1 MRALNLGSYLGI
13 PVKVHSSFGIILC
26 FVGYMAYSEGMTLK
40 ETLVFSSLIFL
51 MFVSVLLHEYG
62 HALMARHYGI
72 RTVDIILS
80 PIGGLARMERL
91 PSEPKKELMV
101 AFAGPLVNLVIAVLI
116 YLLLRFIGIR
126 ELNPDTD
133 MITMITHPIGY
144 LALFALLNVVLF
156 GFNLVPAFP
165 MDGGR
170 ILRALLSLFLTRK
183 LATRIAM
190 VVGQALAIG
199 FVIFGTLNQVW
210 SLVLIGPVI
219 FLMARREYAQVAARQ
234 S

>member
-1 MRALNLGSYLGI
+1 
-13 PVKVHSSFGIILC
+13 
-26 FVGYMAYSEGMTLK
+26 
-40 ETLVFSSLIFL
+40 
-51 MFVSVLLHEYG
+51 
-62 HALMARHYGI
+62 MARRYGI
-72 RTVDIILS
+72 RTIDIILS

-101 AFAGPLVNLVIAVLI
+101 AFAGPLVNLVIALLI

-126 ELNPDTD
+126 ELNPDPD
-133 MITMITHPIGY
+133 VNDIMTMITHPIGY

-170 ILRALLSLFLTRK
+170 ILRALLSLFFTRK

-190 VVGQALAIG
+190 IVGQALAIG
-199 FVIFGTLNQVW
+199 FVIFGTLNEIW

-219 FLMARREYAQVAARQ
+219 FLMARREYAVVAARQ